1 MRHKLNNIVQRNGV
15 NIYDFFQRFT
25 KLART
30 SYTIEELNS
39 DLVKTLLK
47 NSFIYG
53 ILDKNTAEKIL
64 KPQSANLESAYELA
78 SVDQKLSQMFV
89 IFHKAQTHIPME
101 VDAVWPNNESES
113 NQPIPVK
120 SDLMSREELDS
131 KLATLTQAIAHI
143 DTHKL
148 QTNNGVNNRYNSQ
161 YSRTVLDV
169 IDMLVII
176 EAIWRIVGNVR
187 EHKTNQACN
196 KRDSNPPP

>member
-1 MRHKLNNIVQRNGV
+1 MRHKLNNIVQHNGE
-15 NIYDFFQRFT
+15 NIHDFFQRFT

-30 SYTIEELNS
+30 SYSIEELN
-39 DLVKTLLK
+39 T
-47 NSFIYG
+47 
-53 ILDKNTAEKIL
+53 EKIL
-64 KPQSANLESAYELA
+64 KQQPANLESAYELA
-78 SVDQKLSQMFV
+78 SADQKLSQRFA
-89 IFHKAQTHIPME
+89 IFHKAQTHIPMG
-101 VDAVWPNNESES
+101 VDAVWPNNESEA

-196 KRDSNPPP
+196 KRDSNPPPLIFGGGWFHTSKPPP